1 MPLLTACVVTNHPL
15 VSDARA
21 GSVAVIRAFV
31 SERSRKEDKQQS
43 SSLHLLDRVR
53 ELVEYYGMLSGVVC
67 CTWLVLWPGFSLT
80 YSNPMSHARMR
91 IT

>member
-1 MPLLTACVVTNHPL
+1 MRSRGKPASSQVDLNFNHALAITACVVTDHPL

-21 GSVAVIRAFV
+21 GSVSVIRAFV

-53 ELVEYYGMLSGVVC
+53 QLVEYYQ
-67 CTWLVLWPGFSLT
+67 
-80 YSNPMSHARMR
+80 
-91 IT
+91 